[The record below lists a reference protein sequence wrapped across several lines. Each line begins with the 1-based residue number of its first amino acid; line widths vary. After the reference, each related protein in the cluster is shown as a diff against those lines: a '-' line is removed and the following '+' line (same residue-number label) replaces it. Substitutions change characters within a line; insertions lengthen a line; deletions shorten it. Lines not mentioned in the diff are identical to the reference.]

1 MIVKR
6 LKKTAC
12 TNYLTSAMK
21 KQILEMSLEEKIC
34 FMKYRLRDLPDS
46 KTNYIENTTNYFIVE
61 VILLDHISQKQ
72 TMSQKQFEYVKF
84 HI

>member
-1 MIVKR
+1 
-6 LKKTAC
+6 
-12 TNYLTSAMK
+12 MK